1 MILGIGFISMVSL
14 LLNAGLSAVTKWWT
28 PFFGQVDGKWLFLI
42 AGVNVTFNFIIT
54 TAMFALIYKLMP
66 RVKINWKDVLIGSV
80 ITSVLFTLG
89 KTLIEIYIGTSA
101 IASGY
106 GAAGSLVVLLIWVY
120 YSAQIFLM
128 GAEFTWVY
136 ANIYGSQK
144 INKLYG

>member
-1 MILGIGFISMVSL
+1 MGWAPIFKPI
-14 LLNAGLSAVTKWWT
+14 N
-28 PFFGQVDGKWLFLI
+28 DNWLFLI
-42 AGVNVTFNFIIT
+42 TGLNTLFGFIIT

-66 RVKINWKDVLIGSV
+66 RVKIDWKDVLIGSV
-80 ITSVLFTLG
+80 ITLFLFTIG
-89 KTLIEIYIGTSA
+89 KSLIGIYIGTSA

-144 INKLYG
+144 INKIIA